1 MMKRNKN
8 CLVVIDLRNAGQKRL
23 TWECEG
29 QRNASDFERGNEK
42 MNRKFEPFA
51 VESTADTSMAE
62 YFSEYVRF
70 QWSTYLHDEE
80 LNWQYFDS
88 EKKC

>member
-1 MMKRNKN
+1 
-8 CLVVIDLRNAGQKRL
+8 
-23 TWECEG
+23 
-29 QRNASDFERGNEK
+29 
-42 MNRKFEPFA
+42 MNRKFEPFAEFA

-62 YFSEYVRF
+62 YFSEYVTF